1 MMLIFVAMN
10 YKFTTSASWN
20 PHRKWLSQFLGFT
33 VLSIIPSFL
42 DKDKKFFISWLRF
55 RGKSHKISNTHR
67 YKQCQTCIT
76 CSVSHFHYCSKFFTV
91 HVISYIQSAD
101 VQWQCAIWYS
111 NTSTTN
117 AQFLNAC
124 EFILIC
130 FL

>member
-1 MMLIFVAMN
+1 MLIFVAMN

-20 PHRKWLSQFLGFT
+20 PHKKWLSQFLGFT

-42 DKDKKFFISWLRF
+42 VKDKKIFISWLRF
-55 RGKSHKISNTHR
+55 RGKSHEISNTRR
-67 YKQCQTCIT
+67 YKQCQICIT
-76 CSVSHFHYCSKFFTV
+76 CSISHFHYCSKFFTV
-91 HVISYIQSAD
+91 RVISYIQSAD

-124 EFILIC
+124 EFILC